1 MEGSFLLRGN
11 PSVLIKAR
19 PRALGEAASLQK
31 SMADHPPPVPPG
43 IAPVFAM
50 PLQAEGKQSHFAGA
64 RGLCAEGGGLPIAVP
79 SNVPQAQPPCAAH
92 VAPLAPNTQHY
103 PNCVGGAPTAPCTS
117 HSNMVQGMSPA
128 PQLLPWPWAET
139 ASAAPLRPFA
149 AHAQPGQ
156 PPFSQQVHLDAAVG
170 NTGPAFVAQALPARQ
185 GMSLVSSFL
194 RP

>member
-11 PSVLIKAR
+11 PSVLIKDR

-128 PQLLPWPWAET
+128 PQLLPWPWAEP
-139 ASAAPLRPFA
+139 ASIKC
-149 AHAQPGQ
+149 GDEK
-156 PPFSQQVHLDAAVG
+156 FSDFFDQ
-170 NTGPAFVAQALPARQ
+170 N
-185 GMSLVSSFL
+185 SSTRDFYFWPTS
-194 RP
+194 R